1 MRTALRMMC
10 NLLLFLSF
18 LFIFNSCTKLPDDK
32 LMDKAK
38 TLETEEEFEKAV
50 KYYDQLVEDYPSSPF
65 CSEALYRAGLI
76 YSNPIGEP
84 SKAISHLNQVIDKY
98 PDSKFAPQSQF
109 MLGFIYANNLSDTLK
124 AKQEYTE
131 FLKKYPEHELVT
143 SVKWELKYLGKDIS
157 EIPLI
162 NELDTETE
170 K

>member
-1 MRTALRMMC
+1 MSTAFRVMF
-10 NLLLFLSF
+10 NLILVLSF
-18 LFIFNSCTKLPDDK
+18 LFIFNTCTKLPDDK

-38 TLETEEEFEKAV
+38 TLETEEEFEQAV

-65 CSEALYRAGLI
+65 CTEALYRAGLI
-76 YSNPIGEP
+76 YSNPIGES
-84 SKAISHLNQVIDKY
+84 SKAISRLKQVIEKY

-131 FLKKYPEHELVT
+131 FLEKYPEHELIT

-162 NELDTETE
+162 NELETNIE
-170 K
+170 E

>member
-1 MRTALRMMC
+1 MRNVFRSMF
-10 NLLLFLSF
+10 NLILFLFF
-18 LFIFNSCTKLPDDK
+18 LCVLNTCTQLPDDK

-38 TLETEEEFEKAV
+38 TLETEEEFEQAV
-50 KYYDQLVEDYPSSPF
+50 KYYDQLIEDYPSSPF

-76 YSNPIGEP
+76 YTNPIGES
-84 SKAISHLNQVIDKY
+84 SKAISRLRQVIENH

-109 MLGFIYANNLSDTLK
+109 MLGFIYANNLSDTLM

-131 FLKKYPEHELVT
+131 FLEKYPEHELVT

-162 NELDTETE
+162 NELETNIE
-170 K
+170 E